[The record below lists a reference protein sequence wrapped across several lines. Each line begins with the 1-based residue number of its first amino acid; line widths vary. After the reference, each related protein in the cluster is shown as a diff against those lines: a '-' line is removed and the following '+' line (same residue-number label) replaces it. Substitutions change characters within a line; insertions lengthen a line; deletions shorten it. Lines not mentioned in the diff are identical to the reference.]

1 MPICGSYALFNHQL
15 ALGRTTTPCPAQA
28 VAALLALPRD
38 EQIPATLR
46 LCLECGGT
54 LIRPGQVTH
63 LFEITLLGIH
73 ARGED
78 LPAAARNWLTVGRN
92 QHPADPE
99 AGTDLPGETLSEYA
113 RALAI
118 LARPEGW
125 RDDQLRAAC
134 NSILLLSS
142 DWALSDRARQMLRQL
157 DREAALRGQ
166 A

>member
-15 ALGRTTTPCPAQA
+15 ALGRTTNPCPAQA
-28 VAALLALPRD
+28 LAALIALPRD
-38 EQIPATLR
+38 EQIPAALR

-54 LIRPGQVTH
+54 LIRPGQGTH

-99 AGTDLPGETLSEYA
+99 AGIDLPAETLLEYA

-134 NSILLLSS
+134 HSILRLSS
-142 DWALSDRARQMLRQL
+142 DWMVSDRARQMLRQF
-157 DREAALRGQ
+157 DREATLRGQ

>member
-1 MPICGSYALFNHQL
+1 MDH
-15 ALGRTTTPCPAQA
+15 RTTTTPRPAQA
-28 VAALLALPRD
+28 VASLLALRRG

-54 LIRPGQVTH
+54 LIRPGQGTH

-78 LPAAARNWLTVGRN
+78 LPAAARNWLTIGRN

-99 AGTDLPGETLSEYA
+99 TTPDWPTETLLEYS
-113 RALAI
+113 RALAT

-125 RDDQLRAAC
+125 PDDQLRAAC
-134 NSILLLSS
+134 NSILWLSR
-142 DWALSDRARQMLRQL
+142 DWMFSGRAWQMLRQL

-166 A
+166 V

>member
-1 MPICGSYALFNHQL
+1 MDD
-15 ALGRTTTPCPAQA
+15 RTTATPRPAKA

-38 EQIPATLR
+38 EQIPTTVR

-54 LIRPGQVTH
+54 LIRPGQGTH

-99 AGTDLPGETLSEYA
+99 ADTDLTTETLSEYA

-125 RDDQLRAAC
+125 PDDQLRAAC
-134 NSILLLSS
+134 NSIVRLSG
-142 DWALSDRARQMLRQL
+142 DWMVSDRARQMLRQL

>member
-1 MPICGSYALFNHQL
+1 MFNHQL
-15 ALGRTTTPCPAQA
+15 APGRTTTPCPAQA
-28 VAALLALPRD
+28 VAALPALPRG

-54 LIRPGQVTH
+54 LIRPGQGTH

>member
-1 MPICGSYALFNHQL
+1 MFNHQL
-15 ALGRTTTPCPAQA
+15 SPSRTTPQRPDQA
-28 VAALLALPRD
+28 IAAVLALPRD

-54 LIRPGQVTH
+54 LIRPGQGTH

-92 QHPADPE
+92 QHPTDPE
-99 AGTDLPGETLSEYA
+99 AGPDLPGEPLSEYA

-134 NSILLLSS
+134 NSILRLSS

-166 A
+166 V